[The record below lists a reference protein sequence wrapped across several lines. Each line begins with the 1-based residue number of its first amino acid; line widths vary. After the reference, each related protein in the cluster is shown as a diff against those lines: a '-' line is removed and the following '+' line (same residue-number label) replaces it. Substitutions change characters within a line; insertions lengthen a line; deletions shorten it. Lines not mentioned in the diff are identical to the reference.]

1 MQGITKSG
9 FEYNIDERIL
19 TDWRFTTAA
28 VKAESGS
35 TVEKVVA
42 AQKMI
47 EMMLGEEQLNQLVEH
62 IASQNDGF
70 VPTDAIMNVA
80 KEIIEDNKKVKN

>member
-28 VKAESGS
+28 AKAGSGS
-35 TVEKVVA
+35 DVEVLSA
-42 AQKMI
+42 AQKMV
-47 EMMLGEEQLNQLVEH
+47 EMMLGEEQLNKLVDH

-70 VPTDAIMNVA
+70 VPTDALMNTA
-80 KEIIEDNKKVKN
+80 KEIIEANKKIKN

>member
-19 TDWRFTTAA
+19 TDWRFTSTAA
-28 VKAESGS
+28 KVESGS
-35 TVEKVVA
+35 AIEKVGA
-42 AQKMI
+42 AQKMV
-47 EMMLGEEQLNQLVEH
+47 ELMLGEEQLGRLMDH

-70 VPTDAIMNVA
+70 VPTDEVMNTA
-80 KEIIEDNKKVKN
+80 KEIIEANKNLKN